1 MCVCVC
7 VCVRARARARVCAHA
22 RMCVHAFLGFFYL
35 FFFYRR
41 DNALAQLI
49 FKLTWA
55 HGEAAGRGGRGR
67 AGSLKIENRAN
78 GNSRRL

>member
-7 VCVRARARARVCAHA
+7 VCARACACM
-22 RMCVHAFLGFFYL
+22 RFWGSL
-35 FFFYRR
+35 FIFYRG

-49 FKLTWA
+49 FKLTLA
-55 HGEAAGRGGRGR
+55 HGEAGGRGGWGR